1 MGLRPALAVAL
12 FFLPAA
18 GSASAGVHDV
28 FVPRSYAETDLTLLT
43 LALVAEGDLTA
54 STPNGWDAEAE
65 AALAAFALRRFGDPA
80 PRGLHAAT
88 LAQGFEARLAAEG
101 WRRVDLP
108 GLAATLALPLPL
120 FGDAQPEEDGL
131 RRWSLDG
138 TTTVLVHHFSE
149 SGMHHWH
156 AAAARAHTG
165 PQPVVETAGAQGRT
179 TAGQLADGRHFITR
193 SIPAGADWVTVYAAA
208 DPDAAGLLPLLAAG
222 LAASAPEASPEPA
235 DAPAWPVI
243 PEGTLARDMAAA
255 DRLARALAPVPV
267 PMPTAARPPEEGAH
281 AATGTGFYV
290 SDRVLLTAD
299 HVVRG
304 CTRVALS
311 DGTEIAALAADPDL
325 DLAAFRVPEPAPV
338 WFDLARDAAPRLGQR
353 VSAAG
358 FPYFSIVGTALN
370 LTGGN
375 VSALTGVDDDGR
387 FFAFTAP
394 VQPGNSGGP
403 LIDGRGRVAGLV
415 VSRLSEQFIIEETG
429 SLPQNMNFALKPA
442 EIDEFLSKSGVSL
455 PDTGGAAFDLAAGAP
470 PEITAAVVPV
480 ICD

>member
-1 MGLRPALAVAL
+1 MLLRPAFLAAL
-12 FFLPAA
+12 FFLPGAGLAA
-18 GSASAGVHDV
+18 EGIHDA
-28 FVPRSYAETDLTLLT
+28 FAPRAYAATDLAL
-43 LALVAEGDLTA
+43 LALALEAEGDLDA
-54 STPNGWDAEAE
+54 DGIGWDGEAG
-65 AALAAFALRRFGDPA
+65 AALAAFALRRFGDPE
-80 PRGLHAAT
+80 PRGLHAAA

-101 WRRVDLP
+101 WRRVALP
-108 GLAATLALPLPL
+108 GFQATLALPLPL

-138 TTTVLVHHFSE
+138 AATVLVHHFTE
-149 SGMHHWH
+149 SGMRHWH
-156 AAAARAHTG
+156 SAAARAHAG
-165 PQPVVETAGAQGRT
+165 PEPVIETSGAQGRT
-179 TAGQLADGRHFITR
+179 TAGQLADGRGFITR
-193 SIPAGADWVTVYAAA
+193 SIPIGADWVTVYAAA
-208 DPDAAGLLPLLAAG
+208 DPEAAGLLPLLAAG
-222 LAASAPEASPEPA
+222 LAASAPTDPDQAV
-235 DAPAWPVI
+235 WPVA
-243 PEGTLARDMAAA
+243 PDGRLARDMAAA
-255 DRLARALAPVPV
+255 DRLARALVPTPV
-267 PMPTAARPPEEGAH
+267 PMPTSARPPEAGAP

-325 DLAAFRVPEPAPV
+325 DLAAFRVPDPAPV

-375 VSALTGVDDDGR
+375 VSALTGVDDDTR

-403 LIDGRGRVAGLV
+403 LIDGRGRVTGLV

-429 SLPQNMNFALKPA
+429 SLPQNMNFALKPT
-442 EIDEFLSKSGVSL
+442 EIREFLSKSGVVL
-455 PDTGGAAFDLAAGAP
+455 PDGGGAVFDLDAGAP